1 MPISQNDYD
10 KLARMQVLAETAT
23 EDKRKIDEFI
33 QFLEE
38 VSQRQDEL
46 MDLYQEDW
54 MRLVEDENL
63 DEAQEE
69 ALQALVSEG
78 QYSVLDQDTIWNA
91 LEELSDAQV
100 NLLKYLAAGL

>member
-1 MPISQNDYD
+1 MPLAQEDYE
-10 KLARMQVLAETAT
+10 KLSKMQELTNLAIQDT
-23 EDKRKIDEFI
+23 RKIDEII
-33 QFLEE
+33 QYLEQ

-69 ALQALVSEG
+69 ALQALVSDG